1 MTGDTRDPDYVPPV
15 GAQLRAGENRVKLPF
30 WLGSADKYTPAE
42 ADALGRWV
50 AENKAAEYMVS
61 DKLDGVSCLLVC
73 RNGRVKLFT
82 RGNGVIGADISYL
95 AKYFNIPDLTG
106 KTISVRG
113 ELIMTK
119 QDFAPYHRESGAV
132 RKVLASGSKNYRNAR
147 SMVAGLIGAKTA
159 RHGLG
164 QIHFVAYEIVG
175 DETMPKPSRA
185 MRKLKRLG
193 FEVVRHIL
201 TDDLSVE
208 NLSDTYIAM
217 KEESK
222 YEIDGIIVQ
231 SNLPY
236 DRNTSGNPSYIF
248 AFKMLQTDNIHTTK
262 VLEVEWNVSKW
273 GQLKPVVIV
282 EPVRLADVTIQRA
295 SAHNGKYIVDNGIG
309 PGATIRVTRS
319 KDVIPY
325 IVSIVEPVEPE
336 LPEVEWKWDKN
347 NVNMVI
353 VEFDDTMCIK
363 LISGFFAKL
372 GIKHVSQATVKRM
385 YEDGLNSLL
394 KMIGASKQRLAR
406 VPRFKEGMVRRTWD
420 NIHNGLQGVKIA
432 MVLGASGIFG
442 NGIGRKRMDMLLLD
456 IPDLLTVYKTIS
468 PKALKRRV
476 LAVEGFSDIMANK
489 VVKNVKWA
497 DKFICKI
504 SKYATFKAEVRVSD
518 TLKGKK
524 FVMSGFRDKGLEN
537 DVTERG
543 GKTVGSV
550 SKNTSGLIVLS
561 KGGKATGKIA
571 KAQKLG
577 IPIYEKDEFIQKF
590 IR

>member
-1 MTGDTRDPDYVPPV
+1 
-15 GAQLRAGENRVKLPF
+15 
-30 WLGSADKYTPAE
+30 
-42 ADALGRWV
+42 
-50 AENKAAEYMVS
+50 
-61 DKLDGVSCLLVC
+61 
-73 RNGRVKLFT
+73 
-82 RGNGVIGADISYL
+82 
-95 AKYFNIPDLTG
+95 
-106 KTISVRG
+106 
-113 ELIMTK
+113 
-119 QDFAPYHRESGAV
+119 
-132 RKVLASGSKNYRNAR
+132 
-147 SMVAGLIGAKTA
+147 
-159 RHGLG
+159 
-164 QIHFVAYEIVG
+164 
-175 DETMPKPSRA
+175 
-185 MRKLKRLG
+185 
-193 FEVVRHIL
+193 
-201 TDDLSVE
+201 
-208 NLSDTYIAM
+208 
-217 KEESK
+217 
-222 YEIDGIIVQ
+222 
-231 SNLPY
+231 
-236 DRNTSGNPSYIF
+236 
-248 AFKMLQTDNIHTTK
+248 MLQTDNIHTTK